1 MVAGSDT
8 MLCQHLL
15 NEEIDFMG
23 VKRREGTYESQV
35 SGLRKWLLYGS
46 MSETSTKSWGI
57 KSEVALQ
64 TIV

>member
-1 MVAGSDT
+1 

-23 VKRREGTYESQV
+23 VKRREDTYESQV
-35 SGLRKWLLYGS
+35 PGLRKWLLCGS
-46 MSETSTKSWGI
+46 MSETSTESWGI

-64 TIV
+64 T